1 MKPLHQIIKKP
12 LVTEKSNL
20 QKEAFEIVVFEVAL
34 DANKLEIKQAIEK
47 AFNVK
52 VKDVRTAVVSGKL
65 KRVGRNFGK
74 RSNFKKAY
82 VSLAEGTIDFFGV

>member
-1 MKPLHQIIKKP
+1 MKPLHQIIKRP
-12 LVTEKSNL
+12 LVTEKSNM
-20 QKEAFEIVVFEVAL
+20 QKEAGETLVFEVAL
-34 DANKLEIKQAIEK
+34 DANKVEIKQAIEK

-52 VKDVRTAVVSGKL
+52 VKDVRTAVMAGKT

-82 VSLAEGTIDFFGV
+82 VSLSEGTIDYFGV

>member
-20 QKEAFEIVVFEVAL
+20 QKEAFETVVFEVAL
-34 DANKLEIKQAIEK
+34 DANKVEIKQAIEK

-52 VKDVRTAVVSGKL
+52 VKDVRTSVVSGKV
-65 KRVGRNFGK
+65 KRVGRSFGK